1 VHALTLNGW
10 RAVAI
15 AGLLGSAI
23 ATCDAHSVFSI
34 NEPWV
39 RVAPDG
45 RSAEVY
51 MRITSSEGAK
61 LVAVTSPQ
69 ARRIV
74 IHAPGRGKGVVSEV
88 LLPGKQL
95 VVLARGDTRIQLFGL
110 VRKLKLG
117 DRVPLAIAVRGN
129 DGGEQEIPLDAEVRL
144 HSPTEDEG
152 GPDHAHG
159 HKHPPTH

>member
-1 VHALTLNGW
+1 MRSGW

-15 AGLLGSAI
+15 AGLLGGAV

-69 ARRIV
+69 AARIS
-74 IHAPGRGKGVVSEV
+74 IHPPGNGKAEVGEVALPAKQVVALERGHY
-88 LLPGKQL
+88 
-95 VVLARGDTRIQLFGL
+95 RIQLKGL
-110 VRKLKLG
+110 AHKPKLG
-117 DRVPLAIAVRGN
+117 DRIALTIGVRD
-129 DGGEQEIPLDAEVRL
+129 DGGAVQQIPLDAEVRL

-152 GPDHAHG
+152 GARPHG
-159 HKHPPTH
+159 HSH